1 MPRIAA
7 GLVAMVAAAMAAALS
22 SARADDPPLSPA
34 QIALFQT
41 EHLKDIAQP
50 VVLEYAFHH
59 HGGPSGDF
67 DDTVTADIRT
77 INGDGGK
84 DVWIDFLTG
93 AHHVNFPP
101 ALGFHGNPLL
111 MFFLEHDVVEMR
123 DATGGAAQFFRNRVR
138 QAFVDRAEMR
148 PVEITVDGQKRNAT
162 EIVLAPFRNDPD
174 LTRFPVFA
182 EKIYRFILSDAV
194 PGRFYQISTT
204 LPATDAATGA
214 FEESMTYRDER
225 HDQR

>member
-1 MPRIAA
+1 MRKTATGLA
-7 GLVAMVAAAMAAALS
+7 GMVVAALASALS
-22 SARADDPPLSPA
+22 SAQADDPPLSPA

-41 EHLKDIAQP
+41 EHLKDIGQP

-59 HGGPSGDF
+59 RGGPSGDF
-67 DDTVTADIRT
+67 DDTVTADIRE
-77 INGDGGK
+77 IHDDGGK

-138 QAFVDRAEMR
+138 QAFVDRAEMH
-148 PVEITVDGQKRNAT
+148 PVEITVDGQKQNAT
-162 EIVLAPFRNDPD
+162 EIVLAPFRNDPN
-174 LTRFPVFA
+174 LMRFPVFA

-194 PGRFYQISTT
+194 PGRLYQISTS
-204 LPATDAATGA
+204 LPATDAASGA
-214 FEESMTYRDER
+214 FEESMTYRDE
-225 HDQR
+225 HHEQR

>member
-1 MPRIAA
+1 MHKIAV
-7 GLVAMVAAAMAAALS
+7 GLSGMVVATLAMAPS
-22 SARADDPPLSPA
+22 IARADDPPLSPA

-41 EHLKDIAQP
+41 EHLKDIAKP
-50 VVLEYAFHH
+50 VVLEYSFHH

-67 DDTVTADIRT
+67 DDTVTADIRE
-77 INGDGGK
+77 IHDDGGK

-138 QAFVDRAEMR
+138 NAFVDRAEMHS
-148 PVEITVDGQKRNAT
+148 VEITVDGRKRSAT
-162 EIVLAPFRNDPD
+162 EIVLAPFRDDPTV
-174 LTRFPVFA
+174 TRFPVFA
-182 EKIYRFILSDAV
+182 EKTYRFILSDAV
-194 PGRFYQISTT
+194 PGRLYQISTT
-204 LPATDAATGA
+204 LPASDAASAA
-214 FEESMTYRDER
+214 FEESLTYRDER
-225 HDQR
+225 HEQR